1 MKNINLSDEKERS
14 IYFHELS
21 EDSRSLELLLN
32 TCYKYGIIPS
42 SANCGRDREILAYVV
57 LKVNH
62 EKLDVIGRLIDLV
75 SEIPNCEFNIQSKD
89 NELFVELSCES
100 IDNEQLFTRM
110 NEIIEENIFE
120 KKHAYNYTVM
130 STIYN
135 ISKIIKEVI
144 DCEILFATNEN
155 LYKQGKCGVSIYKD
169 KQKNKINM
177 KNADDMYHIIEKL
190 KRKHTLHLPTVMFC
204 TFEELRNFY
213 FELDE
218 IVYSKDIEGENDG
231 Q

>member
-1 MKNINLSDEKERS
+1 M
-14 IYFHELS
+14 
-21 EDSRSLELLLN
+21 
-32 TCYKYGIIPS
+32 
-42 SANCGRDREILAYVV
+42 ILANKYQTQLREVIEFENV
-57 LKVNH
+57 TD
-62 EKLDVIGRLIDLV
+62 KLRV
-75 SEIPNCEFNIQSKD
+75 
-89 NELFVELSCES
+89 
-100 IDNEQLFTRM
+100 EQL
-110 NEIIEENIFE
+110 
-120 KKHAYNYTVM
+120 KKQGW
-130 STIYN
+130 
-135 ISKIIKEVI
+135 KEVI